1 MRWVAAGAVL
11 AGLLFAVPAPA
22 LAWDE
27 AGYWAFAD
35 KLSRRLDES
44 WNERLGR
51 YRPGSPSVDV
61 MTNANMLLVHAA
73 AAARGHEGAARQDA
87 RARSIVAQLM
97 GTPPWIEA
105 FTVPPEGHPH
115 LPGWVASMSNPA
127 TAQHLVVDG
136 EVTDALAM
144 AWRARG
150 ALGIDP
156 AVQALMQDRL
166 RRVAD
171 GPYWRYPTLRLNQI
185 NWYAEVYAAASE
197 ATGDPIWLQRDLRG
211 QLQQFIASIR
221 SPSPGTAGS
230 LGPGM
235 QFHYLPAG
243 SLGSKLNVDSAE
255 YANIV
260 ASVVRFYDAAIAR
273 GMRPLAA
280 EDEALLR
287 QWMRRVLAGYWT
299 HAGYLNWD
307 TGFSFGRWHQMKKLA
322 LAQQAL
328 IGIAAGGR
336 LTPSAKDAA
345 WAKHML
351 ERGFELYERKLPEG
365 GGVAPGLFYELKVK
379 PQSNKQAIFA
389 ASRMAAN
396 VGRAVMAGVPL
407 RDGAEPPPLYA
418 FDPAVGRLAV
428 TTPAYNT
435 AITAVTNGAYP
446 YGGIDLARLYDDRQE
461 VAATL
466 GAKMPASFGIV
477 ARNRHGAARLVTA
490 RPASRRGPAR
500 PLQLLRAPEGVGSAG
515 SPLRAFAGPFDIL
528 RVTGVRRAGGVEAR
542 STYTFRRGSI
552 LGAWSVRANTSR
564 RRSAEA
570 LFPSTGG
577 SRAAVWALLGNGS
590 AVPLSA
596 GRPVQ
601 GVAAFWVQSERSGYV
616 VKPRDRVDGAT
627 ASTVM
632 PGRQPSAPDPGPTL
646 VDPADRAVDEAA
658 GAVLGSLGSGAGPG
672 RGAARGRAVA
682 PANVNCGI
690 EGVGSAAARRAW
702 RLCPD
707 IGVKAPRIG
716 GAAVATV
723 RGAFASIA
731 GQRRRRWA
739 VVAPRFRP
747 HYRPERATDDRRGR
761 RSRFLTQ
768 PQLTFV
774 SAAAR
779 PRAARR
785 PRPAAPTRRP
795 PRRPQPAART
805 DRRRRSDAKALPP
818 GRAHTNPSGR
828 AARTPPK
835 TWRRGPRGTAA
846 RAGRGPRG
854 RQPGR
859 PGTGTRARR
868 APGRRRRPSGPP
880 PRPSAARSPRG
891 PRR

>member
-1 MRWVAAGAVL
+1 MRRVVAGAVL
-11 AGLLFAVPAPA
+11 AGLMFAIPAPA

-35 KLSRRLDES
+35 KLARRLDQS
-44 WNERLGR
+44 WNERLAR
-51 YRPGSPSVDV
+51 YRPGSPSVDT

-105 FTVPPEGHPH
+105 FAVPPQGHPH
-115 LPGWVASMSNPA
+115 LPGWISSMSNPA

-136 EVTDALAM
+136 EVTDALAI
-144 AWRARG
+144 AWRARD
-150 ALGIDP
+150 ALGLDP

-211 QLQQFIASIR
+211 QLDSFVQSIR
-221 SPSPGTAGS
+221 SPAPATAGS

-235 QFHYLPAG
+235 QFHYAPAA
-243 SLGSKLNVDSAE
+243 SVRSKLNIDSAE

-260 ASVVRFYDAAIAR
+260 ASVVRFYDVAVAR

-280 EDEALLR
+280 ADEALLR

-328 IGIAAGGR
+328 IGMAAGGR
-336 LTPSAKDAA
+336 LTPSAADAA
-345 WAKHML
+345 WAKHLL
-351 ERGFELYERKLPEG
+351 EKGFELYERKLPEG
-365 GGVAPGLFYELKVK
+365 EGVAPGLFYELKVK

-389 ASRMAAN
+389 ASRIAAN
-396 VGRAVMAGVPL
+396 AARAVMAGVPA
-407 RDGAEPPPLYA
+407 RQGAEPPPLYS

-428 TTPAYNT
+428 STPAYNT
-435 AITAVTNGAYP
+435 AITAITNGAYP
-446 YGGIDLARLYDDRQE
+446 YGGIDLARLYDGRQE

-466 GAKMPASFGIV
+466 GARMPASFGIV

-490 RPASRRGPAR
+490 RPATRRAGR
-500 PLQLLRAPEGVGSAG
+500 PLRLLRAPAGVDTPGSR
-515 SPLRAFAGPFDIL
+515 LKAFAGPFESL
-528 RVTGVRRAGGVEAR
+528 SVTGVRRAGGVEAR
-542 STYTFRRGSI
+542 STYSFRRGSI
-552 LGAWSVRANTSR
+552 VGEWTVRATTSR

-577 SRAAVWALLGNGS
+577 PRAAVWALLRGGQ

-596 GRPVQ
+596 PRRVQ

-616 VKPRDRVDGAT
+616 VRPRDRINGAT

-646 VDPADRAVDEAA
+646 SIRLTGRLPRKRPVRFSALIVPARD
-658 GAVLGSLGSGAGPG
+658 L
-672 RGAARGRAVA
+672 
-682 PANVNCGI
+682 
-690 EGVGSAAARRAW
+690 AAAQ
-702 RLCPD
+702 
-707 IGVKAPRIG
+707 RI
-716 GAAVATV
+716 
-723 RGAFASIA
+723 
-731 GQRRRRWA
+731 
-739 VVAPRFRP
+739 
-747 HYRPERATDDRRGR
+747 
-761 RSRFLTQ
+761 
-768 PQLTFV
+768 
-774 SAAAR
+774 AR
-779 PRAARR
+779 
-785 PRPAAPTRRP
+785 
-795 PRRPQPAART
+795 
-805 DRRRRSDAKALPP
+805 
-818 GRAHTNPSGR
+818 
-828 AARTPPK
+828 
-835 TWRRGPRGTAA
+835 
-846 RAGRGPRG
+846 
-854 RQPGR
+854 
-859 PGTGTRARR
+859 
-868 APGRRRRPSGPP
+868 
-880 PRPSAARSPRG
+880 
-891 PRR
+891 

>member
-1 MRWVAAGAVL
+1 MAALVRSLVAGAVL
-11 AGLLFAVPAPA
+11 AGLMFIVPASA

-27 AGYWAFAD
+27 AGYWQFAD
-35 KLSRRLDES
+35 KVARRLDES

-51 YRPGSPSVDV
+51 YRPGSPSVDT
-61 MTNANMLLVHAA
+61 MTNANLLLLHAA
-73 AAARGHEGAARQDA
+73 AAARGHDGAARQDA

-97 GTPPWIEA
+97 GTPPWVE
-105 FTVPPEGHPH
+105 TVAAPPPGSQVHV
-115 LPGWVASMSNPA
+115 PGWVASMSNPD

-136 EVTDALAM
+136 EVTDALAV
-144 AWRARG
+144 AWRARD

-211 QLQQFIASIR
+211 QLEQFLDSIR
-221 SPSPGTAGS
+221 NPKPGAAGS

-235 QFHYLPAG
+235 QFHYLPGG
-243 SLGSKLNVDSAE
+243 SVRSKLNIDSAE

-287 QWMRRVLAGYWT
+287 RWMRRVLAGYWT

-336 LTPSAKDAA
+336 LTPSAEDAA

-351 ERGFELYERKLPEG
+351 ERGFELYERKLPES

-396 VGRAVMAGVPL
+396 AARAVMAGIPA
-407 RDGAEPPPLYA
+407 RPGSEPPPLYA

-428 TTPAYNT
+428 TTPRYNT

-490 RPASRRGPAR
+490 RPARRRPAGP
-500 PLQLLRAPEGVGSAG
+500 PLRLVRAPEGVGSAG
-515 SPLRAFAGPFDIL
+515 SPLRAFAGPFDVL
-528 RVTGVRRAGGVEAR
+528 RVTGVRRGGGVEAR

-552 LGAWSVRANTSR
+552 VGAWSVRANTSR

-577 SRAAVWALLGNGS
+577 ARAAVWTLLRDGR

-596 GRPVQ
+596 RRPVE
-601 GVAAFWVQSERSGYV
+601 GVEAFWVQSERSGYV
-616 VKPRDRVDGAT
+616 VEPRDRVKGAT

-632 PGRQPSAPDPGPTL
+632 PKRQPSAPDPGPTL
-646 VDPADRAVDEAA
+646 SIRLTGRLRERPVRFSALIVPARDLAA
-658 GAVLGSLGSGAGPG
+658 AQ
-672 RGAARGRAVA
+672 R
-682 PANVNCGI
+682 
-690 EGVGSAAARRAW
+690 AAAR
-702 RLCPD
+702 
-707 IGVKAPRIG
+707 
-716 GAAVATV
+716 
-723 RGAFASIA
+723 
-731 GQRRRRWA
+731 
-739 VVAPRFRP
+739 
-747 HYRPERATDDRRGR
+747 
-761 RSRFLTQ
+761 
-768 PQLTFV
+768 
-774 SAAAR
+774 
-779 PRAARR
+779 
-785 PRPAAPTRRP
+785 
-795 PRRPQPAART
+795 
-805 DRRRRSDAKALPP
+805 
-818 GRAHTNPSGR
+818 
-828 AARTPPK
+828 
-835 TWRRGPRGTAA
+835 
-846 RAGRGPRG
+846 
-854 RQPGR
+854 
-859 PGTGTRARR
+859 
-868 APGRRRRPSGPP
+868 
-880 PRPSAARSPRG
+880 
-891 PRR
+891 